1 MMTVTRMKLLLVA
14 LGMVFLPALALAK
27 EQPNLVLKLTAWKEV
42 VVKEKDG
49 KSRVEWQEVA
59 TTDPGDVVKYVVQ
72 YTNGG
77 KTEARG
83 AVIVDPVPAGTVY
96 MAGSA
101 EGKDAE
107 ITYSL
112 DGKTFHSA
120 PLLKYRVKN
129 PDGTEKELSATPEMY
144 THIRWKLTRA
154 VPPGGTGTVSFKV
167 QVK

>member
-1 MMTVTRMKLLLVA
+1 MMTLKRIKLLSVA
-14 LGMVFLPALALAK
+14 LGMVFLPSLALTK

-49 KSRVEWQEVA
+49 KSRVEWQEIA
-59 TTDPGDVVKYVVQ
+59 AIDPGDVVKYVVQ

-77 KTEARG
+77 KTEARE
-83 AVIVDPVPAGTVY
+83 AVIVDPIPAGTVY

-112 DGKTFHSA
+112 DGKSFYFA

-129 PDGTEKELSATPEMY
+129 PDGTEKEFSATPDMY
-144 THIRWKLTRA
+144 THIRWKLTKP

-167 QVK
+167 KVK